1 VRRRRSASRSD
12 RLAYVIKVTSMAL
25 EGLGVPKYSSEYS
38 KKMYD
43 DHLKIG
49 LLVLKQYLHVSF
61 RELCS
66 MMPSIKIWKG
76 RVPDH
81 STLVKFS
88 LRLDANVMDRV
99 LWAVAHMLCGEGL
112 TAAVDSTGF
121 SFSNASRHFVKRLR
135 ELGNGAD
142 TADSTRKR
150 FAKVSLAVDTDTKMI
165 LACDCVDSR
174 HADVKRVSFLVD
186 DLVDGEFGVK
196 YVVADKGYDAEY
208 VHVGIMERLNAG
220 SFIPIRKI
228 EPARI
233 ESTRVTTKGFNRGRM
248 KFFFDK
254 EVYNKRSQ
262 AETVNSMVK
271 RKMGDTVNGRTEES
285 RHKEILFRCIA
296 HNIRRLM
303 DVKHPL
309 RQ

>member
-1 VRRRRSASRSD
+1 VRRRRSASRLD

-38 KKMYD
+38 KKVYD
-43 DHLKIG
+43 DHSKIG
-49 LLVLKQYLHVSF
+49 LLVLKQYLDVSY

-66 MMPSIKIWKG
+66 MISSMKLWRG

-112 TAAVDSTGF
+112 TAAADSTGF

-135 ELGNGAD
+135 ELDNDTDAAD
-142 TADSTRKR
+142 NTRKR
-150 FAKVSLAVDTDTKMI
+150 FAKASFAVDADTKMI

-174 HADVKRVSFLVD
+174 HADVKRFRFLVD
-186 DLVDGEFGVK
+186 DLVNGEFEIK

-208 VHVGIMERLNAG
+208 VHVDIRERLKAG

-228 EPARI
+228 EPARV
-233 ESTRVTTKGFNRGRM
+233 EGSRVKTSGFNRARM
-248 KFFFDK
+248 KFFFD
-254 EVYNKRSQ
+254 ETIYNKRSQ
-262 AETVNSMVK
+262 VETVNSMIK
-271 RKMGDTVNGRTEES
+271 RKMGDTVNGRTEGS

-303 DVKHPL
+303 DVKQSP
-309 RQ
+309 R